1 MLWDPAFFGVRP
13 HVVLKGGMIAWG
25 RMGDANASIPTP
37 QPELSRPMFGAAPA
51 AAAATSVYFVT
62 EEALAARLPEQVD
75 VRRRFAAIRSTRGV
89 SKADMPEN
97 AATPDIAVDPETF
110 TVRIDGSVV
119 DPDPVRE
126 LPMAQRY
133 FLF

>member
-1 MLWDPAFFGVRP
+1 MPGN
-13 HVVLKGGMIAWG
+13 
-25 RMGDANASIPTP
+25 DA
-37 QPELSRPMFGAAPA
+37 
-51 AAAATSVYFVT
+51 
-62 EEALAARLPEQVD
+62 
-75 VRRRFAAIRSTRGV
+75 
-89 SKADMPEN
+89 MPEI
-97 AATPDIAVDPETF
+97 TVDPETF